1 MFASVLR
8 HGLIPNLLDNGV
20 NPRYNSRDSSWWFI
34 KAIKDYIEF
43 SKDVN
48 ILNEDVKMVFLD
60 DNMEIHYQLLEKKK
74 VKIMKLQE
82 II

>member
-43 SKDVN
+43 SKDGA
-48 ILNEDVKMVFLD
+48 ILNNDVLMVFLD
-60 DNMEIHYQLLEKKK
+60 DDIEIN
-74 VKIMKLQE
+74 
-82 II
+82 